1 MESIVLTPGGDS
13 PRGGTEI
20 RTTVIDRAPLESTPL
35 ERDSE
40 LANVAELIAALPD
53 GGRLLVIEGPPGIGK
68 TLLLAQAKTLAQEA
82 GLQVLTARGSD
93 LERSFSYG
101 VARQLFEPLLAS
113 LGTEERAELMAGA
126 AALAEPLFDPAQVA
140 AESVADSSLASL
152 HGLYWL
158 TANLAARTPV
168 LLTLDDLH
176 WCDLPSLR
184 FLAYLLPRLEG

>member
-1 MESIVLTPGGDS
+1 MLTPGGDS

-40 LANVAELIAALPD
+40 LANVAQLIAAVRD

-68 TLLLAQAKTLAQEA
+68 TVLLAQAKTLAHEA

-126 AALAEPLFDPAQVA
+126 AALAEPLFDPAG
-140 AESVADSSLASL
+140 E
-152 HGLYWL
+152 
-158 TANLAARTPV
+158 R
-168 LLTLDDLH
+168 
-176 WCDLPSLR
+176 LR
-184 FLAYLLPRLEG
+184 G